1 MIKKLLI
8 ANRGEIALRIVRAC
22 KQLGIKTVGVYSTAD
37 EDLMH
42 LRFVDEAIC
51 IGKPNASQ
59 SYLNTGAIIT
69 AAEITGSD
77 AIHPGYG
84 FLAENAE
91 FAENIEEAGITFVGP
106 HPDHIRLMGNKV
118 SAINAMK
125 QAGVP
130 TVPGSVGTVTLHNA
144 EEQAKNIG
152 FPLLIKAA
160 AGGGGRGMRIV
171 DRFDQLNEQVQA
183 AKQEAELWFG
193 DDSVYM
199 ERYLQNPRHI
209 EVQILGDG
217 NGNAIHLYDRDCSL
231 QRRHQKVLEEAPAPD
246 IPDDIRE
253 PILQACV
260 KACEDIGYRGAG
272 TFEFLFEDGEFF
284 FIEMNTRV
292 QVEHP
297 ITEMVTGI
305 DVVVEQLRIAAGY
318 GLSYRQNEIHVH
330 GHAIECRINA
340 EDPKTF
346 APFPGKITQYFS
358 PSGCGVRFD
367 SHLYPGY
374 EIPSYYDSLI
384 GKLICHGQ
392 TREQAIA
399 KTLQALDE
407 LIIEGIKTNIPLHRD
422 LILKDPAFASQA
434 QNIHYL
440 EKCLL
445 NPVKE

>member
-1 MIKKLLI
+1 
-8 ANRGEIALRIVRAC
+8 
-22 KQLGIKTVGVYSTAD
+22 
-37 EDLMH
+37 
-42 LRFVDEAIC
+42 
-51 IGKPNASQ
+51 
-59 SYLNTGAIIT
+59 
-69 AAEITGSD
+69 
-77 AIHPGYG
+77 
-84 FLAENAE
+84 
-91 FAENIEEAGITFVGP
+91 
-106 HPDHIRLMGNKV
+106 
-118 SAINAMK
+118 
-125 QAGVP
+125 
-130 TVPGSVGTVTLHNA
+130 
-144 EEQAKNIG
+144 
-152 FPLLIKAA
+152 
-160 AGGGGRGMRIV
+160 
-171 DRFDQLNEQVQA
+171 
-183 AKQEAELWFG
+183 
-193 DDSVYM
+193 
-199 ERYLQNPRHI
+199 
-209 EVQILGDG
+209 
-217 NGNAIHLYDRDCSL
+217 
-231 QRRHQKVLEEAPAPD
+231 
-246 IPDDIRE
+246 
-253 PILQACV
+253 
-260 KACEDIGYRGAG
+260 
-272 TFEFLFEDGEFF
+272 
-284 FIEMNTRV
+284 MNTRV

-346 APFPGKITQYFS
+346 APSPGKITQYFS

>member
-346 APFPGKITQYFS
+346 APSPGKITQYFS